1 MHSSLPMNHI
11 VFFCR
16 IPVVLENRK
25 SSQWGVRTTC
35 TLPLDPPLPWNSLPN
50 SVTSTS
56 SLNSL
61 KTRILNYLC
70 NQSNF
75 IYFLLDLMLFFLLI
89 VYVVPL
95 VSFFSCNSEIM
106 YSYLLDILF
115 LIVLSFSFGGQF
127 LYGNSVSPCLLLSF
141 SYCTFIDIYI
151 YIFVRISRIYARCH
165 VAHFAARTT
174 QV

>member
-1 MHSSLPMNHI
+1 
-11 VFFCR
+11 
-16 IPVVLENRK
+16 
-25 SSQWGVRTTC
+25 
-35 TLPLDPPLPWNSLPN
+35 
-50 SVTSTS
+50 
-56 SLNSL
+56 
-61 KTRILNYLC
+61 
-70 NQSNF
+70 
-75 IYFLLDLMLFFLLI
+75 MLFFLLI

-127 LYGNSVSPCLLLSF
+127 LYGNSVSPCVLLSF
-141 SYCTFIDIYI
+141 SYCTFIYIYI
-151 YIFVRISRIYARCH
+151 YFFCEDFTHARCH